1 MKIVYMGTPD
11 FAVPPLRA
19 LAEEGFWVAAV
30 VTQPDKPKGR
40 GKTLKATPVKEAA
53 QALGIPVFQ
62 PARVRDSEFM
72 EEMCRIRPDLIVVAA
87 FGQILPEELINLPA
101 FGCVNIHASL
111 LPKYRGAAPIQHA
124 VLNGEKES
132 GVTLMRMGT
141 GLDTGD
147 MIAKEAVSLAPDE
160 TGGTLFDRLS
170 AAGAELLI
178 RTLPSVFDG
187 TAVYERQPKESPTPY
202 AAMITREDGRMD
214 FSRDA
219 AELERL
225 VRGMN
230 PWPGAFAYPGKKM
243 LKIWKSRVESR
254 DIEDATEPGTVVRTG
269 KDGIYVLC
277 GDGNCLVLEEVQL
290 EGKKRMGADAFL
302 RGCALETGTVLCGR
316 PCS

>member
-87 FGQILPEELINLPA
+87 FGQILPEELLNLPA

-132 GVTLMRMGT
+132 GVTIMRMGT

-230 PWPGAFAYPGKKM
+230 PWPGAYAYPGKKM